1 MEIDAKNISF
11 SYKLNKKKILT
22 YKVHSFYQVL
32 WKIKYA
38 ITETMEKKFPL
49 QIILD
54 HWINC
59 LLNFN
64 DNI

>member
-38 ITETMEKKFPL
+38 IIETMEKNSKKITNNIGPLNKLFIKF
-49 QIILD
+49 Q
-54 HWINC
+54 W
-59 LLNFN
+59 
-64 DNI
+64 